1 MKISLTSEY
10 ALRTVFDLATHPP
23 GGRVTAAGIAN
34 RQSISRQLLVLILAK
49 LKNGGFISAH
59 RGAEGGYCLAKP
71 PDQITVGEVLAL
83 VAEIERRK
91 DRIPGPFSEL
101 WSRTDASTLSI
112 VDRITFAELAE
123 QWTNARKECST

>member
-1 MKISLTSEY
+1 MKISLKSEY
-10 ALRTVFDLATHPP
+10 ALRTVFDLATHAPAR
-23 GGRVTAAGIAN
+23 RVTAAGIAN

-49 LKNGGFISAH
+49 LKNGGFISAR
-59 RGAEGGYCLAKP
+59 RGSDGGYCLAKP

-83 VAEIERRK
+83 VGEIEQRK

-101 WSRTDASTLSI
+101 WSRADASTLSI

-123 QWTNARKECST
+123 EWTNAHE